1 MTTITWTIGA
11 IDYNIVNGKKVA
23 TTLHWRCN
31 GVDADGNTGGSYGTQ
46 PVSIDDTRTAVDWE
60 SITEQQAIDW
70 LLADMSVV
78 TMDGNEEGNVPKS
91 QKDTIEGSV
100 NAQVDEKANPT
111 RGTGLPWAAPEA
123 ITMDIK
129 E

>member
-23 TTLHWRCN
+23 TTLHWRCS
-31 GVDADGNTGGSYGTQ
+31 GEDADGNTGSSYGTQ
-46 PVSIDDTRTAVDWE
+46 AVSTDDTRTAVDWE

-78 TMDGNEEGNVPKS
+78 TMDVDEEGKS
-91 QKDTIEGSV
+91 QKDSIEASIE
-100 NAQVDEKANPT
+100 AQIAEQAKPT
-111 RGTGLPWAAPEA
+111 KGTGLPWAAPEA
-123 ITMDIK
+123 ATM
-129 E
+129 EV

>member
-31 GVDADGNTGGSYGTQ
+31 GVDADGNTGSSYGTQ
-46 PVSIDDTRTAVDWE
+46 AVSTDDTRAAVDWE
-60 SITEQQAIDW
+60 SITEKQAIDW

-78 TMDGNEEGNVPKS
+78 TMDVDEEGKS
-91 QKDTIEGSV
+91 QKDTIEASIE
-100 NAQVDEKANPT
+100 AQVAEKANPT
-111 RGTGLPWAAPEA
+111 RGTGLPW
-123 ITMDIK
+123 
-129 E
+129 

>member
-31 GVDADGNTGGSYGTQ
+31 GVDADGNTGSSYGTQ
-46 PVSIDDTRTAVDWE
+46 AVSTDDTRTAVDWE

-70 LLADMSVV
+70 LLADMGAV
-78 TMDGNEEGNVPKS
+78 TMDVDAEGNVPKS
-91 QKDTIEGSV
+91 QKDTIEASIE
-100 NAQVDEKANPT
+100 AQVAEKANPT
-111 RGTGLPWAAPEA
+111 RGTGLPWAVAPE
-123 ITMDIK
+123 TRD
-129 E
+129 

>member
-23 TTLHWRCN
+23 TTLHWRCS

-46 PVSIDDTRTAVDWE
+46 AVSTDDTRTAVDWE

-78 TMDGNEEGNVPKS
+78 TMDVDEEGKS
-91 QKDTIEGSV
+91 QKDSIEASIE
-100 NAQVDEKANPT
+100 AQIAEQAKPT
-111 RGTGLPWAAPEA
+111 KGTGLPWAAPEA
-123 ITMDIK
+123 ATM
-129 E
+129 EV

>member
-31 GVDADGNTGGSYGTQ
+31 GVDADGNTGSSYGTHA
-46 PVSIDDTRTAVDWE
+46 VSSDDTRTAVDWE

-78 TMDGNEEGNVPKS
+78 TMDVDEEGKS
-91 QKDTIEGSV
+91 QKDTIEASIE
-100 NAQVDEKANPT
+100 AQIAEQANPT
-111 RGTGLPWAAPEA
+111 RGTGLPWVAPLEV
-123 ITMDIK
+123 
-129 E
+129 

>member
-31 GVDADGNTGGSYGTQ
+31 GVDADGNTGSSYGTQ
-46 PVSIDDTRTAVDWE
+46 AVSTEDTRTAVDWE

-70 LLADMSVV
+70 LLADMGAV
-78 TMDGNEEGNVPKS
+78 TMDVDEEGNVPKS
-91 QKDTIEGSV
+91 EKDIIEAAV
-100 NAQVDEKANPT
+100 NAQIAEKASPT

-123 ITMDIK
+123 ATM
-129 E
+129 EV

>member
-31 GVDADGNTGGSYGTQ
+31 GVDADGNTGSSYSTHA
-46 PVSIDDTRTAVDWE
+46 VSSDDTRTAVDWE

-78 TMDGNEEGNVPKS
+78 TMDVDGEGKS
-91 QKDTIEGSV
+91 QKDTIEASIE
-100 NAQVDEKANPT
+100 AQVAEKAKPT
-111 RGTGLPWAAPEA
+111 KGTGLPWAAPQA
-123 ITMDIK
+123 ATM
-129 E
+129 EV

>member
-1 MTTITWTIGA
+1 MTTITWTIEA

-31 GVDADGNTGGSYGTQ
+31 GVDADGNTGSSYGTQ
-46 PVSIDDTRTAVDWE
+46 AVSTDDTRTAVDWE

-78 TMDGNEEGNVPKS
+78 TMDVDEEGKS
-91 QKDTIEGSV
+91 QKDTIEASIE
-100 NAQVDEKANPT
+100 AQIAEKANPT
-111 RGTGLPWAAPEA
+111 RGTGLPWAAPQA
-123 ITMDIK
+123 ATMEI
-129 E
+129 